1 MRFMV
6 IEEKVTGSRAKHYAV
21 RDELLKTVVY
31 RTSVKINAEKVCDS
45 ANKLVQN
52 V

>member
-1 MRFMV
+1 MRFTV

-21 RDELLKTVVY
+21 KDELLKTIVY
-31 RTSVKINAEKVCDS
+31 RTSVKQNAEKVCTS
-45 ANKLVQN
+45 ANGLVQN